1 MTFKDMIQQMLT
13 RKASDLHLRV
23 GLRPT
28 LRIDGKLYSADDNV
42 LMPQD
47 MDKILGQIM
56 TESQQQRFHQRRE
69 MDLALSIS
77 KMGRFR
83 INLYKQRGT
92 LGIAIRHVNTT
103 IPTFEELNLPET
115 IKDIADARKGLIIV
129 TGTTGSGKS
138 TTLAAMIEYINSTR
152 PENVLTI
159 EDPIEYIYRDK
170 KSIISQREVGG
181 DTESFASALRHAFR
195 QDPDIILIGEIR
207 DADTMGIAL
216 TAADTGHL
224 VLTTLHTMNAIET
237 ISRVISFFPPHQHQQ
252 IRLLLAGTLKS
263 IMCQRL
269 LPRHDCPGRI
279 PAVEILVT
287 TASIREYIIDQMKTP
302 LISELIAQGTV
313 QYGMQSFD
321 QSIMKMFRAGVISY
335 EEAIAQ
341 SSNPEDF
348 DLRCKG
354 FTSASDRSWNEFAGR
369 GKKERYIRLLMAM
382 ASASLI
388 NTLCIE
394 FPAGWVSP

>member
-1 MTFKDMIQQMLT
+1 MTFKEMVQQMLS
-13 RKASDLHLRV
+13 RNASDIHLRV

-28 LRIDGKLYSADDNV
+28 LRIDGRLHPADDQV
-42 LMPQD
+42 LMPAD
-47 MDKILGQIM
+47 MEKILAQIL
-56 TESQQQRFHQRRE
+56 TESQLQKFHQKRE

-92 LGIAIRHVNTT
+92 IGIAIRQVNTI
-103 IPTFEELNLPET
+103 IPSFEELNLPEVV
-115 IKDIADARKGLIIV
+115 KNIANARHGLIIV

-138 TTLAAMIEYINSTR
+138 TTLASMIEYINSSR
-152 PENVLTI
+152 AENILTI

-181 DTESFASALRHAFR
+181 DTDSFANALRHAFR

-224 VLTTLHTMNAIET
+224 VLTTLHTMNAVET
-237 ISRVISFFPPHQHQQ
+237 ISRIISFFPPHQHQQ
-252 IRLLLAGTLKS
+252 IRLLLAGTLNS
-263 IMCQRL
+263 VVCQKL
-269 LPRHDCPGRI
+269 LPRSDGPGRV
-279 PAVEILVT
+279 PAVEVMVST
-287 TASIREYIIDQMKTP
+287 GSVREYIIDQMKTP
-302 LISELIAQGTV
+302 IILELIEQGTV

-321 QSIMKMFRAGVISY
+321 QALMKLYRSGLITYDDALAHST
-335 EEAIAQ
+335 
-341 SSNPEDF
+341 NRDDF

-354 FTSASDRSWNEFAGR
+354 ITSASDRGWSDIQTEP
-369 GKKERYIRLLMAM
+369 KKESM
-382 ASASLI
+382 
-388 NTLCIE
+388 
-394 FPAGWVSP
+394 F

>member
-1 MTFKDMIQQMLT
+1 MTFKEMIQQLLV
-13 RKASDLHLRV
+13 RSGSDLHLRV

-28 LRIDGKLYSADDNV
+28 LRIDGKLFPADDQV

-47 MDKILGQIM
+47 IEKILSQTL
-56 TESQQQRFHQRRE
+56 TETQLQRFHQKRE

-92 LGIAIRHVNTT
+92 VGIAIRHVNTS
-103 IPTFEELNLPET
+103 IPSFEELNLPDV
-115 IKDIADARKGLIIV
+115 IKDISNARKGLIIV

-138 TTLAAMIEYINSTR
+138 TTLASIIEHINSTR
-152 PENVLTI
+152 AENILTI

-181 DTESFASALRHAFR
+181 DTESFATALRHAFR
-195 QDPDIILIGEIR
+195 QDPDIILIGEVR

-224 VLTTLHTMNAIET
+224 VLTTLHTMNAVET
-237 ISRVISFFPPHQHQQ
+237 ISRIISFFPPHQHQQ
-252 IRLLLAGTLKS
+252 IRLLLSGTLKS
-263 IMCQRL
+263 IICQRL
-269 LPRHDCPGRI
+269 LPRTDGPGRV
-279 PAVEILVT
+279 PAVEALVA
-287 TASIREYIIDQMKTP
+287 TASVREYINDQMKTP
-302 LISELIAQGTV
+302 LMVELIEQGGV

-321 QSIMKMFRAGVISY
+321 QSIMKLFRSGIISY
-335 EEAIAQ
+335 EEALAQ
-341 SSNPEDF
+341 SSNPDDF

-354 FTSASDRSWNEFAGR
+354 ITSASDR
-369 GKKERYIRLLMAM
+369 
-382 ASASLI
+382 
-388 NTLCIE
+388 
-394 FPAGWVSP
+394 GWADYTKDTKDEEIGF